1 MKNSSYKI
9 LFICKGNWFRSQIA
23 AALYN
28 KITNSYSADSA
39 GTFVGAKDEPEGMK
53 ISEAI
58 PFDYFFDF
66 MESRGMNIRDNR
78 TTKLTPKMLESY
90 DKIISM
96 AEEPYIP
103 DYVKYNKNVIWWD
116 VENPEYI
123 TKETVEDTYNKIDS
137 LVRKLF

>member
-1 MKNSSYKI
+1 MSAHKI

-28 KITNSYSADSA
+28 KLTNSDSADSA
-39 GTFVGAKDEPEGMK
+39 GTYVGSKDEPEGMK

-66 MESRGMNIRDNR
+66 MESQGMNVRDNR
-78 TTKLTPKMLESY
+78 TTKLTPTMLEKY
-90 DKIISM
+90 DTIISM

-103 DYVKYNKNVIWWD
+103 DYLKQNKNVVWWN
-116 VENPEYI
+116 VENPEHI
-123 TKETVEDTYNKIDS
+123 TKETTENTYNKIDS